1 MMHSSSSGSSTF
13 LLCCFFSSDDD
24 DDASSAS
31 AFISATV
38 ASMAT
43 AASAAS
49 SSAAGLGTATC
60 FSQPDGMCV
69 CVLILAHSSKRI
81 FVSFMHKT
89 TRARIFLVCEKNTC
103 TFCGQTWVYESTTL
117 CGGQNHLKTMCSQRT
132 ASLLRQCILHGDK
145 EAGRQLHRV
154 ASALL
159 PGVLQEKV
167 CCQQADCAFFLLER
181 IWH

>member
-1 MMHSSSSGSSTF
+1 MMM
-13 LLCCFFSSDDD
+13 LLLLQPLSLLQLPAWPLLPLLPLLLLLGWVRQP
-24 DDASSAS
+24 ASHNL
-31 AFISATV
+31 
-38 ASMAT
+38 MA
-43 AASAAS
+43 
-49 SSAAGLGTATC
+49 
-60 FSQPDGMCV
+60 CV